1 MDLVHRQILRTLHL
15 VPTSL
20 GYGSVDLHEIVPSRP
35 LDIATPALSE
45 VGFLWHCCCG
55 THAPERT
62 LLNVSGATVGTLR
75 FSTSSPNLLGTDAYH
90 QRT

>member
-1 MDLVHRQILRTLHL
+1 MKGPVAAPPWFRLFFPPPKERVLLSIPVGWVRLSQKRFCPMDLVHRQILRILHL

-45 VGFLWHCCCG
+45 IGFL
-55 THAPERT
+55 
-62 LLNVSGATVGTLR
+62 
-75 FSTSSPNLLGTDAYH
+75 
-90 QRT
+90 